1 MRILAIGD
9 VTGQGGVELLKRELW
24 GFRKKNG
31 IDLCIVNAEN
41 AAFVTGASREIAEE
55 LLLSGADCL
64 TGGNHTL
71 RNKAS
76 YSFLESGAPMLRP
89 INFPEDAPG
98 EGYCILDCMG
108 YRVMVI
114 NAMGNVHIDPVLDSP
129 YGYIDRVLG
138 RESGRYDF
146 AVLDFHAEASGEK
159 VAMAYAY
166 DGRINV
172 VFGTH
177 THVPTAD
184 MQILPRG
191 TGYVTDLGMCGE
203 SGGVLGMEPEGVV
216 SRMRTRLPLKFTPAN
231 GPAVADGVIFTL
243 DTGTGRVTEVE
254 RVRIK
259 QSS

>member
-9 VTGQGGVELLKRELW
+9 VTGQGGVELIKRELW
-24 GFRKKNG
+24 SYRKKNN
-31 IDLCIVNAEN
+31 IDFCIVNAEN
-41 AAFVTGASREIAEE
+41 AGHVTGASPEIAEE
-55 LLLSGADCL
+55 LFRSGADCL
-64 TGGNHTL
+64 SGGNHTL
-71 RNKAS
+71 RNRSVHS
-76 YSFLESGAPMLRP
+76 YLESGAAMLRP

-98 EGYCILDCMG
+98 SGYCILDCMG
-108 YRVMVI
+108 YRIMVI

-129 YGYIDRVLG
+129 YGYIDRALA
-138 RESGRYDF
+138 REHGRYDF
-146 AVLDFHAEASGEK
+146 AVLDIHAEASGEK

-172 VFGTH
+172 IFGTH

-203 SGGVLGMEPEGVV
+203 SGGVLGMDPVGVV
-216 SRMRTRLPLKFTPAN
+216 ARMRTRLPLKFTPAS

-243 DTGTGRVTEVE
+243 DTSTGRVTEVE
-254 RVRIK
+254 RVTIK
-259 QSS
+259 ESS